1 MSFDIF
7 LLRNLG
13 WKMGFERLYL
23 YRGYRLTKTVGQVMN
38 IILSPQLIKAVEPIP
53 YKKRAQTKG
62 RAINRYNIGSTS
74 VK

>member
-13 WKMGFERLYL
+13 WKMGYL
-23 YRGYRLTKTVGQVMN
+23 TALSVSGHRLTKTVGQVMN

-53 YKKRAQTKG
+53 YKKERRPKVEQ
-62 RAINRYNIGSTS
+62 
-74 VK
+74 